1 MKLTHALVPLIIL
14 LAFAGCGPGSPDDTA
29 IPGITPRDVYQDLP
43 NRGMALSEFWDHVTF
58 RTSLGMEYEG
68 IAYRLEIIGRNR
80 SSVDSICAT
89 VEVRSARAD
98 AQQGRRFLR
107 RIAAVAYEG
116 SNPDRV
122 AQWISEHINERENR
136 TVIGPVEYILYTPTN
151 NSRELIL
158 HRAKPSRAVGSHDC
172 DRFRGAEVFAD
183 NRCTIR

>member
-1 MKLTHALVPLIIL
+1 VSGRQLFLPLIL
-14 LAFAGCGPGSPDDTA
+14 LVVLAGCGPGRPDDIA

-43 NRGMALSEFWDHVTF
+43 NRGMALSESWDHVIF

-98 AQQGRRFLR
+98 ALQGRRFLR
-107 RIAAVAYEG
+107 RIASVTYTG
-116 SNPDRV
+116 SNPDRI
-122 AQWISEHINERENR
+122 AHWISEHINERDNR

-151 NSRELIL
+151 NSRELIM
-158 HRAKPSRAVGSHDC
+158 HRAKH
-172 DRFRGAEVFAD
+172 
-183 NRCTIR
+183 